1 MRIPIN
7 EIKIKQ
13 GRRAADA
20 MHVSELIKSMGDVGL
35 LNPITVDGSY
45 TLIAGLH
52 RLEAAKLLD
61 WSEIECT
68 VCDIDNIRAE
78 LAEID
83 ENMIRRNLTSTEQ
96 GRLLARRKKLYET
109 LHPETIARNHPGHV
123 SNHQSSSDK
132 MTVEPKVKSFVEDTA
147 EKLGISPRTVE
158 RHLWIAEHL
167 TPKATKTL
175 KKMEKKKPSQ
185 SELIKLARLEPDQ
198 QAEAASLFASGAIKS
213 MDEYLK
219 QTELEVLE
227 TEDPTPKAA
236 YNDFMDLSNKALSEF
251 EDFCSSLNCVSP
263 DLTSEQIKEVQ
274 AQIGKLHEA
283 VDKLAAQ
290 FKKVR

>member
-7 EIKIKQ
+7 KIKIKQ
-13 GRRAADA
+13 GRRATDA
-20 MHVSELIKSMGDVGL
+20 AHVSELVKSMGDVGL
-35 LNPITVDGSY
+35 LNPITVDGNY

-83 ENMIRRNLTSTEQ
+83 ENMIRRNLTSAEQ

-109 LHPETIARNHPGHV
+109 LHPETIARNRPGHV
-123 SNHQSSSDK
+123 SNHQGSSDK
-132 MTVEPKVKSFVEDTA
+132 MTPEPKVKSFVEDTA

-158 RHLWIAEHL
+158 RQLWLAEHL

-175 KKMEKKKPSQ
+175 KEMKKKKLSQ
-185 SELIKLARLEPDQ
+185 NELMKLARLDPDQ

-219 QTELEVLE
+219 QTEPEALEA
-227 TEDPTPKAA
+227 EDPTHKAA
-236 YNDFMDLSNKALSEF
+236 YNDFMAVSNKALSEF
-251 EDFCSSLNCVSP
+251 ENFCSSLNGVFP
-263 DLTSEQIKEVQ
+263 DLTPVQIKEVR

-283 VDKLAAQ
+283 VGKLAAQ
-290 FKKVR
+290 FKDVR